1 MHLKKYTS
9 NNSSFLKK
17 HFNVLAFILGAAC
30 AAVGSYSIFKL
41 LGYLASMG
49 TGIEDQ
55 ITINKYLFSA
65 PIFLF
70 FALTVINFWRKGF
83 PTNLTF
89 SNNAIAATIAI
100 YISIFIIGGM
110 ASRTLFAKRAEFYGY
125 TNCPDQN
132 YSNGI
137 ETTSRT
143 NVVRPTSITWLPK
156 DRCKKAIQE
165 PHPNRPEE

>member
-9 NNSSFLKK
+9 NNRSFLQK

-30 AAVGSYSIFKL
+30 AAGGSYSIFKL
-41 LGYLASMG
+41 MGYLESMG

-70 FALTVINFWRKGF
+70 FALGVINFGRKGF
-83 PTNLTF
+83 PTNLLF
-89 SNNAIAATIAI
+89 SKNALAASIAI

-110 ASRTLFAKRAEFYGY
+110 VSRTLFAKRAEFYGY
-125 TNCPDQN
+125 TNCPDKN

-137 ETTSRT
+137 EVTNRP

-156 DRCKKAIQE
+156 ERCKEVRQE
-165 PHPNRPEE
+165 PHPNHQKQ

>member
-1 MHLKKYTS
+1 LKKYNTS
-9 NNSSFLKK
+9 TKLSFLKK

-30 AAVGSYSIFKL
+30 AAGGSYGIFQL
-41 LGYLASMG
+41 MGYLESMG
-49 TGIEDQ
+49 TGIGDQ

-70 FALTVINFWRKGF
+70 FVLVVINFWRKGF
-83 PTNLTF
+83 PTTLLF
-89 SNNAIAATIAI
+89 SKNALAATIAI

-110 ASRTLFAKRAEFYGY
+110 VSRTLFAKRAEFYGY
-125 TNCPDQN
+125 TNCPDKN

-137 ETTSRT
+137 EVTNRP

-156 DRCKKAIQE
+156 DRCKEVRQE
-165 PHPNRPEE
+165 PYPNSHKQ